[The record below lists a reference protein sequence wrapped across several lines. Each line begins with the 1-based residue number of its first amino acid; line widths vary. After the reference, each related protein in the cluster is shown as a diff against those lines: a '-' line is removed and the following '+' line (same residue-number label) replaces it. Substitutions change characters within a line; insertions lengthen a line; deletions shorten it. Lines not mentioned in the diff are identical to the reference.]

1 MNSEGDFVGEGYKK
15 NFFEYLD
22 SELKADLCLSEV
34 VMLIPFLPRLLAAIS
49 AFGLFAVVI
58 NTGIGSHTLLRYS
71 YHISFI
77 AQ

>member
-34 VMLIPFLPRLLAAIS
+34 VMLIPSLPRLLAAIS

-58 NTGIGSHTLLRYS
+58 NAVIGSQVLLR
-71 YHISFI
+71 HGFI
-77 AQ
+77 